1 MYDGPPAFWRRRAAP
16 GSRETTEKAEMT
28 TSDTSAPPA
37 EREPDW
43 LAERRN
49 AGRTAQAAAVMP
61 TPALEEWR
69 YAEIDFDL
77 ADYRPAPP
85 PADPDPLGE
94 DDYLSALPEPGALIR
109 LVDGHLTAVQITEKE
124 VAAGP
129 PHSLFNGDWAE
140 EAARRYGSATPID
153 ADIFAA
159 AHQAA
164 APPGAVIVIPP
175 GRAASAPVVADVCA
189 VTPGAAVFPHITVV
203 AGADSQA
210 SVVAAY
216 RSAPGAELLAVP
228 VIEAFTGDG
237 ARLNVTVVQ
246 RLSEAARMVA
256 HHRYATGRDSHIKIG
271 EVGLGGGYAR
281 QRMGIDLA
289 GAGSSVEMGGI
300 YFGDGSQ
307 TLDYRMFVTHRGP
320 RTTSNIFLKGAVAD
334 KAQAIWTG
342 LMRIEKEATGTSAF
356 ETNRNLVLSDGA
368 KVHSVPNL
376 EILTDDLQCGHGS
389 SSGPLEEEQLYYL
402 MSRGMGRHLA
412 ERLLVRGFFDEIL
425 SDLAEPG
432 LAEPARRT
440 VAAKFAAAQR
450 AAGSG

>member
-1 MYDGPPAFWRRRAAP
+1 MYDGNPRPGRRAAP
-16 GSRETTEKAEMT
+16 GSRQTTETTEMT
-28 TSDTSAPPA
+28 MPETTAPPP

-43 LAERRN
+43 LAERRR
-49 AGRTAQAAAVMP
+49 AGRAAREAAVMP

-77 ADYRPAPP
+77 ADYAPAPP
-85 PADPDPLGE
+85 SADPDPLGE
-94 DDYLSALPEPGALIR
+94 DEYLAALPETGALIR
-109 LVDGHLTAVQITEKE
+109 LTDGHLTSVQITEKE

-129 PHSLFNGDWAE
+129 PHALFDGRWAA
-140 EAARRYGSATPID
+140 EAAQRYGSATPVE

-159 AHQAA
+159 AHQAS
-164 APPGAVIVIPP
+164 APPGAVITVPP
-175 GRAASAPVVADVCA
+175 GRTAAAPVVVDVCA
-189 VTPGAAVFPHITVV
+189 VTPGAVVFPHVTVV

-210 SVVAAY
+210 SVVVVY
-216 RSAPGAELLAVP
+216 RSAPGAELLTAP
-228 VIEAFTGDG
+228 VIEAFTGEG
-237 ARLNVTVVQ
+237 ARLRVTVVQ

-256 HHRYATGRDSHIKIG
+256 HHRYVTGRDSHLAIG

-334 KAQAIWTG
+334 NAQAIWTG

-425 SDLAEPG
+425 SGLAEPG

-450 AAGSG
+450 AAAGSG